1 MVLQSDGKIVLAGF
15 NMPKNTSYVD
25 LALARFNANGTLDTS
40 FGTGGKVTTRF
51 ASPVN
56 TTNDIRAVNLAIDPN
71 TSASDL
77 DSGKLVAVVQA
88 GSVEVARYNT
98 NGALDTTFGTNQ
110 TGYVNVASI
119 NPAVA
124 VQVDDRIVAAVQVPA
139 VAGQGIALYR
149 FNADGTQDTSFG
161 TNGVVV
167 TGEATGSLISQSVA
181 ILASG
186 QIVVGGHQHTFSS
199 LNVSFMAARYS
210 ANGSLDTTFGTNG
223 IASAGSG
230 LNPYNEGM
238 ALEPDGRIVLAGYT
252 NSGPQAFYL
261 ARFLGAGPQIGS
273 FTANPNPVTAGSS
286 LTLTASNIT
295 DEIPSATITQVAFYY
310 IDASGNQQFLGYGTQ
325 TGPGVW
331 TFAFTVNLSSGSY
344 TLLAQA
350 EDSYGIFGDPA
361 TITLIVT

>member
-1 MVLQSDGKIVLAGF
+1 
-15 NMPKNTSYVD
+15 
-25 LALARFNANGTLDTS
+25 
-40 FGTGGKVTTRF
+40 
-51 ASPVN
+51 
-56 TTNDIRAVNLAIDPN
+56 
-71 TSASDL
+71 
-77 DSGKLVAVVQA
+77 
-88 GSVEVARYNT
+88 
-98 NGALDTTFGTNQ
+98 
-110 TGYVNVASI
+110 
-119 NPAVA
+119 
-124 VQVDDRIVAAVQVPA
+124 VPA

-252 NSGPQAFYL
+252 DSGPQAFYL

-295 DEIPSATITQVAFYY
+295 DANPSSTITQVAFYVQ
-310 IDASGNQQFLGYGTQ
+310 INGTNTLLGYGTQ
-325 TGPGVW
+325 TSPGVW
-331 TFAFTVNLSSGSY
+331 TFTFTVNLTPGSY
-344 TLLAQA
+344 TLLAVA
-350 EDSYGIFGDPA
+350 EDSYGVFGDPA